1 MPNDTR
7 GKILGIDIYIIVWG
21 VELRVMG
28 DIEIA
33 DVVFDLDKRET
44 VNERLK
50 KTVVEEAS

>member
-1 MPNDTR
+1 MSNDTR

-50 KTVVEEAS
+50 KTVVEAS